1 MVCVAAAAINTHEH
15 SSVLSCLSCLS
26 CLSAQVQSAD
36 VLPRA
41 APGTLGHALR
51 VMALQGLPALP
62 LWSCCSLKSQR
73 KGTALTHRSVTTR
86 LTHTQGG

>member
-15 SSVLSCLSCLS
+15 SSVPSSLSCLSCLS

-41 APGTLGHALR
+41 APGALGQALR
-51 VMALQGLPALP
+51 VMALQGLSALP
-62 LWSCCSLKSQR
+62 LCTCRCVKVNA
-73 KGTALTHRSVTTR
+73 KGL
-86 LTHTQGG
+86 L

>member
-15 SSVLSCLSCLS
+15 SSVPSSLS

-41 APGTLGHALR
+41 APGALGLALR

-62 LWSCCSLKSQR
+62 LYRCRCE
-73 KGTALTHRSVTTR
+73 
-86 LTHTQGG
+86 

>member
-15 SSVLSCLSCLS
+15 SSVPICLS

-41 APGTLGHALR
+41 APGALGHALR

-62 LWSCCSLKSQR
+62 LCSCCCVKVNV
-73 KGTALTHRSVTTR
+73 KGLP
-86 LTHTQGG
+86 

>member
-15 SSVLSCLSCLS
+15 SSVPICLSCLS

-41 APGTLGHALR
+41 APGALGHALR

-62 LWSCCSLKSQR
+62 LCSCCCVKVNV
-73 KGTALTHRSVTTR
+73 KGLP
-86 LTHTQGG
+86 

>member
-15 SSVLSCLSCLS
+15 SSVPSSLSSLS

-41 APGTLGHALR
+41 APGALGQALR
-51 VMALQGLPALP
+51 VMALQGLSALP
-62 LWSCCSLKSQR
+62 LCTCRCVKVNA
-73 KGTALTHRSVTTR
+73 KGL
-86 LTHTQGG
+86 L

>member
-15 SSVLSCLSCLS
+15 SSVPICLSCLS
-26 CLSAQVQSAD
+26 CQVQSAD

-41 APGTLGHALR
+41 APGALGQQALR

-62 LWSCCSLKSQR
+62 LCTCRCVKVNA
-73 KGTALTHRSVTTR
+73 KGL
-86 LTHTQGG
+86 L

>member
-15 SSVLSCLSCLS
+15 SSVPSCLSCLS

-41 APGTLGHALR
+41 APGALGLALR
-51 VMALQGLPALP
+51 GMALQGLPALP
-62 LWSCCSLKSQR
+62 LYSCRCE
-73 KGTALTHRSVTTR
+73 
-86 LTHTQGG
+86 